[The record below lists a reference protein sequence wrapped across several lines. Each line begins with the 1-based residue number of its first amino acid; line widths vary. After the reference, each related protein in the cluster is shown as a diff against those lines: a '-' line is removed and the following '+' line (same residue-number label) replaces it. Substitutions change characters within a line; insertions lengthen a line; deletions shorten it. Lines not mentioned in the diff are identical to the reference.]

1 MKQIKGRTDFDKLVT
16 CTSFK
21 KIIYI
26 KKKPCSVNGN
36 VSNVTYVYYQ
46 SIRGINIA

>member
-16 CTSFK
+16 CTSLK

-26 KKKPCSVNGN
+26 KKTCSVNGN

-46 SIRGINIA
+46 SIRGIEIA

>member
-16 CTSFK
+16 CTSLK

-26 KKKPCSVNGN
+26 LKKNLLSEWKCFECDIRILSINPGN
-36 VSNVTYVYYQ
+36 
-46 SIRGINIA
+46 